1 MRKGYTLIELVVYFS
16 LICIISSIAIFSISY
31 IRDLN
36 NNISKDAVKTEIVEF
51 IEDCR
56 RRCKLNECFG
66 EILID
71 ETRNRFVYKEGR
83 KVLDKLLLEDQCS
96 IEYFTIIRSEDIGE
110 GGNLISPTEKFIR
123 IDSSGK
129 MDAGS
134 IFFSDKNNKGFSLVI
149 TVDTNRVRIKD
160 DEA

>member
-1 MRKGYTLIELVVYFS
+1 MKKGYTLIELIVYLS
-16 LICIISSIAIFSISY
+16 LICIISSIAMFSISY

-36 NNISKDAVKTEIVEF
+36 KNISQKTVKNEIVEF

-66 EILID
+66 EIMID
-71 ETRNRFVYKEGR
+71 RDRNRFVYKEGR
-83 KVLDKLLLEDQCS
+83 KVLNKFILEDECR
-96 IEYFTIIRSEDIGE
+96 IEYVTIVRSSGIS
-110 GGNLISPTEKFIR
+110 GGGDLTSTREKCIR

-129 MDAGS
+129 MDAGTV
-134 IFFSDKNNKGFSLVI
+134 FFRDRNNKEFDLVI

-160 DEA
+160 EEA